1 MARYDIESD
10 IKFAETQLEQAKQ
23 YREKQIK
30 EQEKFAKRLFMF
42 DTAVKGANYLLN
54 QRSKELEANMLP
66 QKTQL
71 NHIYNKAQDIL
82 GTQKI
87 IDTQFNG
94 NAQAY
99 WTDFYKKNLDT
110 YASDVYQNK
119 NITSGGR
126 AALLRQAEILGQQK
140 ALAWGSVLKEAQDIP
155 TNIEDLEAKWGQY
168 SKTQVPHNVF
178 DWATKG
184 LKNLF
189 RGETK
194 ESIEKK
200 GADYRANLLNS
211 DMFKDFGEFRT
222 QYESFQKINPDL
234 TDDVF
239 TSIIEKY
246 NEAKN
251 EIPFFNEK
259 IIGSPQVI
267 QVPESVRGGT
277 ITRNKLLVMYNDES
291 QPSGVNIIVKDS
303 DITSFKPKT
312 KKTYTE
318 SDLKKALSF
327 TNQAVTKLDKN
338 NPLFKTFNEISDK
351 NKMAFAD
358 QVLETA
364 DSLMDKGYSSSTAQE
379 LASLFLLE
387 QKTAKDA
394 EGDTT
399 PLRTIMTDFDV
410 FTQQAVLRGGF
421 DLEKDLLENIPDY
434 RDRAL
439 QDFGGNDNP
448 EYFARMYKFSLDAIK
463 SADDLSI
470 DKKNEL
476 ISDLNKQLGMGL
488 DTGIIETV
496 TTVPSPVPEPK
507 TKEILSD
514 EKVLDKYSISENLLN
529 ELRSKFKVSTY
540 QTAVIGQENLVD
552 IVDEK
557 IGTEALIKLGY
568 LTKKQS
574 QAPKFLR
581 PLFKLEAQRKFLQ
594 DLFTDLGQL

>member
-10 IKFAETQLEQAKQ
+10 VQFAEAQFAKAREYKEKQAK
-23 YREKQIK
+23 
-30 EQEKFAKRLFMF
+30 EQDKFAKRLLMF
-42 DTAVKGANYLLN
+42 DTAARGVNYLIN
-54 QRSKELEANMLP
+54 QRAQELEADMLP

-87 IDTQFNG
+87 IDDKYNG

-99 WTDFYKKNLDT
+99 WTDFYKQNLDT
-110 YASDVYQNK
+110 YAADVYQNK

-126 AALLRQAEILGQQK
+126 AALLKQAEILGQQK

-155 TNIEDLEAKWGQY
+155 TNIDDLQAKWDQY

-194 ESIEKK
+194 ESIQQKSAE
-200 GADYRANLLNS
+200 YRKNLLDS
-211 DMFKDFGEFRT
+211 DMFKDFGELRT

-239 TSIIEKY
+239 TGIIEKY

-277 ITRNKLLVMYNDES
+277 ITKNKLLVMYNDENE
-291 QPSGVNIIVKDS
+291 PSGVNIIVKDTN
-303 DITSFKPKT
+303 INEFKPKP

-327 TNQAVTKLDKN
+327 SNQAVTKLDKN

-364 DSLMDKGYSSSTAQE
+364 DSLIDKGYSSSTAQE

-399 PLRTIMTDFDV
+399 PLVTIMTDFDV
-410 FTQQAVLRGGF
+410 FVQQAVLRGGF
-421 DLEKDLLENIPDY
+421 DLEKDLLENISTY

-448 EYFARMYKFSLDAIK
+448 EYFSRMHKFALEAIIN
-463 SADDLSI
+463 ADDLSV
-470 DKKNEL
+470 DTKNEF
-476 ISDLNKQLGMGL
+476 IRDLNKELGKDL
-488 DTGIIETV
+488 NVGIIEPDKIV
-496 TTVPSPVPEPK
+496 TTIPAPVTKP
-507 TKEILSD
+507 KEILSD

-529 ELRSKFKVSTY
+529 KLRSRFNISTY
-540 QTAVIGQENLVD
+540 QTAIPFKEDLVD
-552 IVDEK
+552 IVDK
-557 IGTEALIKLGY
+557 NITTEDLIKLGY
-568 LTKKQS
+568 LTQAQS
-574 QAPKFLR
+574 RGPIFR
-581 PLFKLEAQRKFLQ
+581 LEAQRKFLK